1 LVKRYDQEINTIIE
15 ELVNFCYFMRGGL
28 QLHEAYYT
36 TVEERKL
43 MSKMIEG
50 HMKMTKDSGV
60 NFL

>member
-1 LVKRYDQEINTIIE
+1 
-15 ELVNFCYFMRGGL
+15 MRGGL

-43 MSKMIEG
+43 MSKMVEG